1 MIHGGLIN
9 VRIGITMGDACGLGP
24 EILLRSVAG
33 NSLPQPFVVFGDLE
47 VLEFARGKLD
57 LNLAFH
63 PVTSVEQAKP
73 ERLNVFDC
81 RQLKWTEVT
90 IGKISAKAGA
100 AAVHYVQVA
109 AEHALEKKVDAIVTL
124 PINKAACRHTFPDFQ
139 GHTEFIADMCGV
151 ADYVL
156 SLVAPKLIVTHVSTH
171 VSLREA
177 VNLVQYDRVLSVLQS
192 THKAAGKLFPR
203 AKIAVA
209 GLNPHAGEGGAFGS
223 EEIDEIALA
232 IQEAQRQG
240 IDAHG
245 PIAPDTLFMKALAG
259 DYDAVVCM
267 YHDQGHIP
275 MKLHGF
281 HETVNV
287 TLGLPIIRTSVDH
300 GTGFDIAYKGIASTQ
315 NFQCAFNLA
324 AKLASSK

>member
-1 MIHGGLIN
+1 ML
-9 VRIGITMGDACGLGP
+9 IGITMGDACGLGP
-24 EILLRSVAG
+24 ELLLRSVVSKG
-33 NSLPQPFVVFGDLE
+33 LTQPFVLFGDME
-47 VLEFARGKLD
+47 VLEFARD
-57 LNLAFH
+57 ILNLNLDFH
-63 PVTSVEQAKP
+63 PITSVDEVKP
-73 ERLNVFDC
+73 ERVNVFDC
-81 RQLKWTEVT
+81 RQLGRTDIT
-90 IGKISAKAGA
+90 IGKVSAKAGR
-100 AAVHYVQVA
+100 AAVNYVQVA
-109 AEHALEKKVDAIVTL
+109 AEHALKNKIDAIVTL
-124 PINKAACRHTFPDFQ
+124 PINKAACRLTFPNFQ

-171 VSLREA
+171 VSLKDA
-177 VNLVQYDRVLSVLQS
+177 ANLVKREHVLSVIKM
-192 THKAAGKLFPR
+192 THESAGKLFPR

-209 GLNPHAGEGGAFGS
+209 GLNPHAGEDGAFGN
-223 EEIDEIALA
+223 EEIDEIVPA

-245 PIAPDTLFMKALAG
+245 PISPDTLFMKALAG

-281 HETVNV
+281 HNTVNV

-315 NFQCAFNLA
+315 NFLCAFNLA
-324 AKLASSK
+324 TKLVAG

>member
-1 MIHGGLIN
+1 
-9 VRIGITMGDACGLGP
+9 MGDACGLGP

-33 NSLPQPFVVFGDLE
+33 NSLPHPFILFGDLE
-47 VLEFARGKLD
+47 VLEFARDKFN
-57 LNLAFH
+57 LNLALN
-63 PVTSVEQAKP
+63 PVTSVEDAKSKL
-73 ERLNVFDC
+73 LNVLDC
-81 RQLKWTEVT
+81 RQLRKTDIT
-90 IGKISAKAGA
+90 IGKASAKAGA
-100 AAVHYVQVA
+100 AAVKYVQIA
-109 AEHALEKKVDAIVTL
+109 TEHAIEKKINAIVTL
-124 PINKAACRHTFPDFQ
+124 PINKAACRHTYPNFQ
-139 GHTEFIADMCGV
+139 GHTELIADMCGV

-156 SLVAPKLIVTHVSTH
+156 SLVAPKLIVAHVSTH
-171 VSLREA
+171 VSLKEA
-177 VNLVQYDRVLSVLQS
+177 ANLVKRDRVLSVLQT
-192 THKAAGKLFPR
+192 THSAAKKLFPR

-209 GLNPHAGEGGAFGS
+209 GLNPHAGEDGAFGI
-223 EEIDEIALA
+223 EEIEEIVPA
-232 IQEAQRQG
+232 IIEAQHQG

-245 PIAPDTLFMKALAG
+245 PLSPDTLFMKALAG

-315 NFQCAFNLA
+315 NFLCAFNFA
-324 AKLASSK
+324 AKLAASK

>member
-1 MIHGGLIN
+1 ML
-9 VRIGITMGDACGLGP
+9 IGITMGDACGLGP
-24 EILLRSVAG
+24 EILLRSVEG
-33 NSLPQPFVVFGDLE
+33 NGLSQPFVLFGDLE
-47 VLEFARGKLD
+47 VLEFALDKLN
-57 LNLAFH
+57 LNLAPH
-63 PVTSVEQAKP
+63 PVVSVEDAKP
-73 ERLNVFDC
+73 DRLNVLDC
-81 RQLKWTEVT
+81 RELRQSDVT
-90 IGKISAKAGA
+90 IGRISAKAGA
-100 AAVHYVQVA
+100 AAVKYVQVA
-109 AEHALEKKVDAIVTL
+109 TEHALEQKIDAIVTL

-139 GHTEFIADMCGV
+139 GHTELFAEMCGV

-156 SLVAPKLIVTHVSTH
+156 SLVAPKLVVTHVSTH
-171 VSLREA
+171 VSLKEA
-177 VNLVQYDRVLSVLQS
+177 VNLVKRERVLSVLQM
-192 THKAAGKLFPR
+192 THAAAKRLFPR

-209 GLNPHAGEGGAFGS
+209 GLNPHAGEDGAFGD
-223 EEIDEIALA
+223 EEIEEIVPA
-232 IQEAQRQG
+232 IREAQRQG

-245 PIAPDTLFMKALAG
+245 PIAPDTLFMKALTG

-315 NFQCAFNLA
+315 NFMCAFNLA

>member
-1 MIHGGLIN
+1 ML
-9 VRIGITMGDACGLGP
+9 VGITMGDACGLGP

-33 NSLPQPFVVFGDLE
+33 KGLSQPFVVFGDLE
-47 VLEFARGKLD
+47 VLEFARDK
-57 LNLAFH
+57 LNLNLDFH
-63 PVTSVEQAKP
+63 PVTSVDDAKP

-81 RQLKWTEVT
+81 RKLRRMEVT
-90 IGKISAKAGA
+90 IGKVSVKAGA
-100 AAVHYVQVA
+100 AAVKYVQVA
-109 AEHALEKKVDAIVTL
+109 TEHALEEKIDAIVTL
-124 PINKAACRHTFPDFQ
+124 PINKAACRHTFPNFQ
-139 GHTEFIADMCGV
+139 GHTEFIAGMCGV

-171 VSLREA
+171 VSLKNA
-177 VNLVQYDRVLSVLQS
+177 VNLVKRKRVLSVLQM
-192 THKAAGKLFPR
+192 THAAAKKLFPR

-209 GLNPHAGEGGAFGS
+209 GLNPHAGEDGAFGS
-223 EEIDEIALA
+223 EEIEEIIPA
-232 IQEAQRQG
+232 IREAQRQG

-300 GTGFDIAYKGIASTQ
+300 GTGFDIAYKGVASTQ
-315 NFQCAFNLA
+315 NFMCAFNLA
-324 AKLASSK
+324 VKLASSK

>member
-1 MIHGGLIN
+1 ML
-9 VRIGITMGDACGLGP
+9 IGITMGDACGLGP
-24 EILLRSVAG
+24 EILLRTVAG
-33 NSLPQPFVVFGDLE
+33 NSLPHPFLLFGDLE
-47 VLEFARGKLD
+47 VLEFARDK
-57 LNLAFH
+57 LNLNLDFH
-63 PVTSVEQAKP
+63 PVTSVDEAKP

-81 RQLKWTEVT
+81 RQLWQTDIT

-171 VSLREA
+171 VSLKEA
-177 VNLVQYDRVLSVLQS
+177 TNLVKRERVLSVLQT
-192 THKAAGKLFPR
+192 THEAAGKLFAC

-223 EEIDEIALA
+223 EEIDEIAPA

>member
-1 MIHGGLIN
+1 ML
-9 VRIGITMGDACGLGP
+9 VGITMGDACGLGP

-33 NSLPQPFVVFGDLE
+33 KALSQPFVLFGDLE
-47 VLEFARGKLD
+47 VLEFAREKLN

-63 PVTSVEQAKP
+63 PVGSVKGAKP

-81 RQLKWTEVT
+81 RGLRQSDIT
-90 IGKISAKAGA
+90 IGKVSAKAGA
-100 AAVHYVQVA
+100 AAVKYVQVA
-109 AEHALEKKVDAIVTL
+109 AKHALKRKIDAIVTL
-124 PINKAACRHTFPDFQ
+124 PINKAACRHTFPNFQ
-139 GHTEFIADMCGV
+139 GHTEFIADMCDV
-151 ADYVL
+151 SDYVL

-171 VSLREA
+171 VSLKEA
-177 VNLVQYDRVLSVLQS
+177 VNLVKRERVLSVLQM
-192 THKAAGKLFPR
+192 TCAAAKRLFPR

-209 GLNPHAGEGGAFGS
+209 GLNPHAGEDGAFGT
-223 EEIDEIALA
+223 EEIDEIVPA

-245 PIAPDTLFMKALAG
+245 PISPDTLFMKALAG
-259 DYDAVVCM
+259 EYDAVVCM

-300 GTGFDIAYKGIASTQ
+300 GTGFDIAYKGVASIQ
-315 NFQCAFNLA
+315 NFMCAFDLA

>member
-1 MIHGGLIN
+1 
-9 VRIGITMGDACGLGP
+9 MGDACGLGP
-24 EILLRSVAG
+24 EILLHSVA
-33 NSLPQPFVVFGDLE
+33 NNALSRAYVVFGDLE
-47 VLEFARGKLD
+47 VLEFAGDK
-57 LNLAFH
+57 LNLNLDFH
-63 PVTSVEQAKP
+63 PVTSVDEVKP

-81 RQLKWTEVT
+81 RQLGRTDIT
-90 IGKISAKAGA
+90 IGKVSAKAGR
-100 AAVHYVQVA
+100 AAVNYVQVA
-109 AEHALEKKVDAIVTL
+109 AEHALKKKIGAIVTL
-124 PINKAACRHTFPDFQ
+124 PINKAACRLTFPNFQ
-139 GHTEFIADMCGV
+139 GHTEFIAGMCGV

-171 VSLREA
+171 VSLKDA
-177 VNLVQYDRVLSVLQS
+177 ANLVKRKRVLSVIKM
-192 THKAAGKLFPR
+192 THESAGKLFPR

-209 GLNPHAGEGGAFGS
+209 GLNPHAGEDGAFGN
-223 EEIDEIALA
+223 EEIDEIVPA
-232 IQEAQRQG
+232 IQEAQCQG

-245 PIAPDTLFMKALAG
+245 PISPDTLFMKALAG

-300 GTGFDIAYKGIASTQ
+300 GTGFDIAYRGIASTQ

-324 AKLASSK
+324 AKLVAG

>member
-1 MIHGGLIN
+1 ML
-9 VRIGITMGDACGLGP
+9 IGITMGDACGLGS
-24 EILLRSVAG
+24 EILLRSVEEDG
-33 NSLPQPFVVFGDLE
+33 LSQLFVVFGDLE
-47 VLEFARGKLD
+47 VLEFARDK
-57 LNLAFH
+57 LNLNLDFH
-63 PVTSVEQAKP
+63 PVASVEQAKP

-81 RQLKWTEVT
+81 QQLGRTDIT

-100 AAVHYVQVA
+100 AAVNYVRVA
-109 AEHALEKKVDAIVTL
+109 TEHALEKRIDAIVTL
-124 PINKAACRHTFPDFQ
+124 PINKAACRHTFPNFQ
-139 GHTEFIADMCGV
+139 GHTELIADMCGV

-171 VSLREA
+171 VSLKEA
-177 VNLVQYDRVLSVLQS
+177 ANLVKRERVLSVIQM
-192 THKAAGKLFPR
+192 THAAARKLFPC

-209 GLNPHAGEGGAFGS
+209 GLNPHAGEDGAFGNEEA
-223 EEIDEIALA
+223 EEILPA
-232 IQEAQRQG
+232 IRAAQRQG

-315 NFQCAFNLA
+315 NFMCAFNLA
-324 AKLASSK
+324 ANLASSK

>member
-1 MIHGGLIN
+1 ML
-9 VRIGITMGDACGLGP
+9 IGITMGDACGLGP
-24 EILLRSVAG
+24 EILLRSVEEG
-33 NSLPQPFVVFGDLE
+33 SLSQPFVVFGDLE
-47 VLEFARGKLD
+47 VLIFAREKLNLKLD
-57 LNLAFH
+57 FH
-63 PVTSVEQAKP
+63 PVMSVDEAKP
-73 ERLNVFDC
+73 DRLNVLDC
-81 RQLKWTEVT
+81 QQLHRTDIT
-90 IGKISAKAGA
+90 IGEFSAKAGR
-100 AAVHYVQVA
+100 AAVKYVQVA
-109 AEHALEKKVDAIVTL
+109 TEHALEKRIDAIVTL
-124 PINKAACRHTFPDFQ
+124 PINKAACRHTFPNFQ

-171 VSLREA
+171 VSLKDA
-177 VNLVQYDRVLSVLQS
+177 VNLVKRERVLSVLQM
-192 THKAAGKLFPR
+192 THAAARKLFPR

-209 GLNPHAGEGGAFGS
+209 GLNPHAGENGAFGN
-223 EEIDEIALA
+223 EETDEIVPA

-245 PIAPDTLFMKALAG
+245 PISPDTLFMKALAG

-315 NFQCAFNLA
+315 NFICAFNLA
-324 AKLASSK
+324 AKLVAG

>member
-1 MIHGGLIN
+1 ML
-9 VRIGITMGDACGLGP
+9 IGITMGDACGLGP

-33 NSLPQPFVVFGDLE
+33 KALSQPFVLFGDLE
-47 VLEFARGKLD
+47 VLEFARDKL
-57 LNLAFH
+57 NMNPNFY
-63 PVTSVEQAKP
+63 PVTSVDDAKP
-73 ERLNVFDC
+73 ELLNVFDC
-81 RQLKWTEVT
+81 RGLRRTEVT
-90 IGKISAKAGA
+90 IGKVSAKAGR
-100 AAVHYVQVA
+100 AAVKYVQVA
-109 AEHALEKKVDAIVTL
+109 AEHALKNKIDAIVTL
-124 PINKAACRHTFPDFQ
+124 PINKAACRHTFPNFQ

-171 VSLREA
+171 VSLKDA
-177 VNLVQYDRVLSVLQS
+177 VNLVKRERVLSVIQM
-192 THKAAGKLFPR
+192 THESAGKLFPR

-209 GLNPHAGEGGAFGS
+209 GLNPHAGEDGAFGN
-223 EEIDEIALA
+223 EEIDEIVPA
-232 IQEAQRQG
+232 IQEAQRRG

-245 PIAPDTLFMKALAG
+245 PISPDTLFMKAMAG

-300 GTGFDIAYKGIASTQ
+300 GTGFDIAYRGIASTQ
-315 NFQCAFNLA
+315 NFLCAFNLA
-324 AKLASSK
+324 AKLVAG

>member
-1 MIHGGLIN
+1 ML
-9 VRIGITMGDACGLGP
+9 IGITMGDACGLGP
-24 EILLRSVAG
+24 EILLRTVAG
-33 NSLPQPFVVFGDLE
+33 NSLSHPFLVFGDVE
-47 VLEFARGKLD
+47 VLEFARDK
-57 LNLAFH
+57 LNLNLHFH
-63 PVTSVEQAKP
+63 PITSVDEVKP

-81 RQLKWTEVT
+81 RQLGRTDIT
-90 IGKISAKAGA
+90 IGKVSAKAGR
-100 AAVHYVQVA
+100 AVVNYVQVA
-109 AEHALEKKVDAIVTL
+109 TEHALKNKIDAIVTL
-124 PINKAACRHTFPDFQ
+124 PINKAACRLTFPNFQ
-139 GHTEFIADMCGV
+139 GHTEFIAGMCGV

-171 VSLREA
+171 VSLKDA
-177 VNLVQYDRVLSVLQS
+177 ANLVKRERVLSVIKM
-192 THKAAGKLFPR
+192 THESAGKLFPR

-209 GLNPHAGEGGAFGS
+209 GLNPHAGEDGAFGN
-223 EEIDEIALA
+223 EEIDEIVPA

-245 PIAPDTLFMKALAG
+245 PISPDTLFMKALAG

-281 HETVNV
+281 HDTVNV

-315 NFQCAFNLA
+315 NFICAFNLA
-324 AKLASSK
+324 AKLVAR

>member
-1 MIHGGLIN
+1 ML
-9 VRIGITMGDACGLGP
+9 IGITMGDACGLGP
-24 EILLRSVAG
+24 EILLRSVA
-33 NSLPQPFVVFGDLE
+33 NNALSHANVVFGDLE
-47 VLEFARGKLD
+47 VLEFARDTLK
-57 LNLAFH
+57 LNLDFH
-63 PVTSVEQAKP
+63 PVTSVDEVKP

-81 RQLKWTEVT
+81 RQLERTDIT
-90 IGKISAKAGA
+90 IGKISAKAGR
-100 AAVHYVQVA
+100 AAVKYVQVA
-109 AEHALEKKVDAIVTL
+109 AKHALKNKIDAIVTL
-124 PINKAACRHTFPDFQ
+124 PINKAACRLTFPNFQ
-139 GHTEFIADMCGV
+139 GHTEFIAGMCGV

-156 SLVAPKLIVTHVSTH
+156 SLVAPNLIVTHVSTH
-171 VSLREA
+171 VSLKDA
-177 VNLVQYDRVLSVLQS
+177 ANLVKRERVLSVLQM
-192 THKAAGKLFPR
+192 THAAARKLFPR

-209 GLNPHAGEGGAFGS
+209 GLNPHAGEGGAFGN
-223 EEIDEIALA
+223 EEIDEIVPA

-245 PIAPDTLFMKALAG
+245 PISPDTLFMKALAG

-300 GTGFDIAYKGIASTQ
+300 GTGFDIAYRGIASTQ

-324 AKLASSK
+324 AKLVAG

>member
-1 MIHGGLIN
+1 MLIG
-9 VRIGITMGDACGLGP
+9 VTMGDACGLGP
-24 EILLRSVAG
+24 EILLRLAAG
-33 NSLPQPFVVFGDLE
+33 DSLSHPFVLFGDLE
-47 VLEFARGKLD
+47 VLEFALGKLS
-57 LNLAFH
+57 LNLALN
-63 PVTSVEQAKP
+63 PITSLEHIKP
-73 ERLNVFDC
+73 EHLNVFDC
-81 RQLKWTEVT
+81 RQLQRTEVT

-100 AAVHYVQVA
+100 AAVNYVQVA
-109 AEHALEKKVDAIVTL
+109 TEHALEEKIDAIVTL
-124 PINKAACRHTFPDFQ
+124 PINKAACRHTFPNFQ
-139 GHTEFIADMCGV
+139 GHTELIADMCGV

-171 VSLREA
+171 VSLKEA
-177 VNLVQYDRVLSVLQS
+177 VNLVNSERVLSVLKM
-192 THKAAGKLFPR
+192 THEAAGKLFPR
-203 AKIAVA
+203 AKIVVA
-209 GLNPHAGEGGAFGS
+209 GLNPHAGEGGAFGK
-223 EEIDEIALA
+223 EEIEEIVPA
-232 IQEAQRQG
+232 IQEAQCQG

-245 PIAPDTLFMKALAG
+245 PISPDTLFMKALAG

-281 HETVNV
+281 HDTVNV

-315 NFQCAFNLA
+315 NFLCAFNLA